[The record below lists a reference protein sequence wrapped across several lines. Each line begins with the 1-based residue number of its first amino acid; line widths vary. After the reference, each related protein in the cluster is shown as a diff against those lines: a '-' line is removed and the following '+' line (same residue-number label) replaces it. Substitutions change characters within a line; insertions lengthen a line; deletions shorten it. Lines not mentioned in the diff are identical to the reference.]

1 MSKLDKL
8 QTPILLVAIILGLL
22 LGQLSWVEM
31 YSENFVTPFLFAM
44 LFGIFLNIPLRDCKK
59 SFTNIKFSV
68 TTIIIN
74 FIWTPIL
81 IWLLG
86 KIFLSSSPI
95 MQIGLI
101 MLMVTPCT
109 DWYLIFTGIVKG
121 NVPLST
127 TILPLN
133 LILQVVLL
141 PVYLFIF
148 GGVSGTINIKELLI
162 SIIVMLIIP
171 FILAQI
177 TKVFLEKLE
186 KENIKNEIYTFFS
199 SLQIILLSLAIMAI
213 FAAKGSSLLSNF
225 NIVVK
230 FLHPIIIFYVIN
242 FTLSQIVG
250 KKFKYSYEDT
260 ASLTL
265 TTIAK
270 NSPMTLGVA
279 LMAFPNEPIIHLI
292 MLIEPLIE
300 LPSMLIITR
309 TLLFIR
315 RRKKIK
321 EEQEYSC

>member
-22 LGQLSWVEM
+22 LGQLSWVKM
-31 YSENFVTPFLFAM
+31 YAENFVTPFLFVM
-44 LFGIFLNIPLRDCKK
+44 LFGVFLNIPLRDYKK

-68 TTIIIN
+68 TTVMIN

-86 KIFLSSSPI
+86 KIFLSASPI

-109 DWYLIFTGIVKG
+109 DWYLIFTGMVKG

-133 LILQVVLL
+133 LVLQVVLL

-148 GGVSGTINIKELLI
+148 GGASGTINIKELLI
-162 SIIVMLIIP
+162 SILIMLIIP

-177 TKVFLEKLE
+177 TKVFLEKIK
-186 KENIKNEIYTFFS
+186 KENIKNKIYTFFS
-199 SLQIILLSLAIMAI
+199 SLQIILLSLAIMAM
-213 FAAKGSSLLSNF
+213 FASKGSSLISNL
-225 NIVVK
+225 NIVIM
-230 FLHPIIIFYVIN
+230 FIPPIIMFYIIN
-242 FTLSQIVG
+242 FTLSQFVG

-300 LPSMLIITR
+300 LPSMMIITR
-309 TLLFIR
+309 ILVLIR
-315 RRKKIK
+315 KRQKIN
-321 EEQEYSC
+321 EASEYSC